1 MVSLTLVSTVLMGL
15 IVVATFVAAARL
27 GTRRKHEATA
37 VEGDRYDQLARRLGE
52 LARTPA
58 VWAVVFVV
66 GTLAFGLG
74 AVAAFGG
81 FGLSEGAA
89 GTALLVV
96 YAVLGLSLFA
106 FVFLGAYAG
115 ARGRGLGNAQGIAA
129 GSISVGLVYIAVVA
143 AQLVVDNIG

>member
-15 IVVATFVAAARL
+15 LVVATFVAAARI
-27 GTRRKHEATA
+27 GTRRTHEATA
-37 VEGDRYDQLARRLGE
+37 VEGDRYDQLAQRLGD

-58 VWAVVFVV
+58 VWAFVFVV
-66 GTLAFGLG
+66 GALGFGLG

-89 GTALLVV
+89 ATALSVV
-96 YAVLGLSLFA
+96 YAVIGLSIFA

-115 ARGRGLGNAQGIAA
+115 ARGRGLGNAQGVAVGAISSGFVFVLVIAA
-129 GSISVGLVYIAVVA
+129 R
-143 AQLVVDNIG
+143 LVVDNLG

>member
-27 GTRRKHEATA
+27 GTRRDHEATA
-37 VEGDRYDQLARRLGE
+37 VEGDRYDQLAQRLGG

-58 VWAVVFVV
+58 MWAAVFVGGALV
-66 GTLAFGLG
+66 FGLG

-89 GTALLVV
+89 GTALMVV
-96 YAVLGLSLFA
+96 YALLGLSLFG
-106 FVFLGAYAG
+106 FVFLGAYAS

-129 GSISVGLVYIAVVA
+129 GSISVGFVYIVVVA
-143 AQLVVDNIG
+143 ARLVAENLG

>member
-27 GTRRKHEATA
+27 GTRRDHEATA

-58 VWAVVFVV
+58 VWAIIFVV
-66 GTLAFGLG
+66 GALGFGLG

-89 GTALLVV
+89 ATALLVV

-129 GSISVGLVYIAVVA
+129 GSFSVGLVYIVVVA
-143 AQLVVDNIG
+143 ARLVVDNLG